1 MRILYLPNLTLYDAT
16 LTEGGGG
23 GDDGSLKGILFLS
36 TLCYFY
42 FYLAKGFRKYFVFLF
57 FRSMQNFLFFQYI
70 VKGGER
76 SLSWEYSILYT
87 QFYLLNFI

>member
-1 MRILYLPNLTLYDAT
+1 MKILYLPNLTLYDAT

-42 FYLAKGFRKYFVFLF
+42 FYLAKVLENIFVFLF
-57 FRSMQNFLFFQYI
+57 FRPEIFIFSSYSQ
-70 VKGGER
+70 GGRDE
-76 SLSWEYSILYT
+76 SDLGD
-87 QFYLLNFI
+87 F

>member
-1 MRILYLPNLTLYDAT
+1 MKILYLPNLTLYDAI

-57 FRSMQNFLFFQYI
+57 FRPWKIFIFSIYSQ
-70 VKGGER
+70 GG
-76 SLSWEYSILYT
+76 
-87 QFYLLNFI
+87 

>member
-57 FRSMQNFLFFQYI
+57 FRPWKIFIFSIYSQ
-70 VKGGER
+70 GG
-76 SLSWEYSILYT
+76 
-87 QFYLLNFI
+87 